1 MHGFGIFMQPNLRAS
16 GGDNIVIFVILTQ
29 IGLETNKET
38 SQIGGNVGISEF
50 SF

>member
-16 GGDNIVIFVILTQ
+16 GGDNIVILTQ